1 MFQTQWAP
9 HFLSLGS
16 QKLPQ
21 NPIIEPTS
29 LPSFPTW
36 QRLLFAVNG
45 GAFCNWK
52 VYRWSG
58 ARGTVEFPGYH
69 FQKLQVRPHYDSITS
84 HNPLLLPPLPTHA
97 GSTPSLRSHFHGWE
111 LLPHIFL
118 LSMARH
124 VSCLATQPTMC
135 LLPQS
140 LGRPWGGQLAPWIS
154 FIHLVPRLGRVSRC
168 FLQRC
173 DLLHNSYPVIYIL
186 ILNLAKVW
194 HAEPIS
200 TVCCLNILNLCNF
213 LSLWLS
219 IIRNGVWRALTTK
232 ISQFMSVIA
241 SVFV

>member
-1 MFQTQWAP
+1 MKVICLNFWDHKILSHLKRWWGYFSYFPAVPLTMFQTQWAP

-140 LGRPWGGQLAPWIS
+140 LGRPWGGRLAPWIS

-186 ILNLAKVW
+186 ILNLAKCGMQ
-194 HAEPIS
+194 S
-200 TVCCLNILNLCNF
+200 TAYLHSVLLKYLK
-213 LSLWLS
+213 SL
-219 IIRNGVWRALTTK
+219 
-232 ISQFMSVIA
+232 
-241 SVFV
+241 